1 MPARM
6 MVPFGV
12 IVAVAIVFVVIA
24 VLSAA
29 QRANEVAADTERELL
44 VRALL
49 IAAHGRVTSITRPS
63 TRSPGGWG

>member
-1 MPARM
+1 LARTGDSSGNARPLHRNRMPARM

-44 VRALL
+44 D
-49 IAAHGRVTSITRPS
+49 
-63 TRSPGGWG
+63 